1 MDNGYTAIHR
11 YYRSAKRHANDDI
24 GGYYHS
30 ASGTPDNTVRGRYGS
45 RSPASGQIEETVYTA
60 GPRGWVIED
69 AQEEWVKCGGALT
82 ENSPEVRDF

>member
-1 MDNGYTAIHR
+1 METPLVQMDNGYCC
-11 YYRSAKRHANDDI
+11 YRSAKRHANDDI

-60 GPRGWVIED
+60 GPRG
-69 AQEEWVKCGGALT
+69 
-82 ENSPEVRDF
+82 